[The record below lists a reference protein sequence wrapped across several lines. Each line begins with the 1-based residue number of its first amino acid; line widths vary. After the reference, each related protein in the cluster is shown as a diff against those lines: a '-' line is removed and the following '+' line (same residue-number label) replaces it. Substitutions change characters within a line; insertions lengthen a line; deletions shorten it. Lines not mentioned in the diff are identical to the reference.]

1 MTQRARWAGKARRYT
16 DFDTLAVGLLM
27 LAVQV
32 VLLIDLARGLLP
44 ALLWWMAVGF
54 PLMSAA
60 AGFLRQRSDLWL
72 YPVAALLYPF
82 YVLFVLIRLIR
93 PVQWKER
100 TIA

>member
-1 MTQRARWAGKARRYT
+1 MKKRILSLLLAL
-16 DFDTLAVGLLM
+16 TLVC
-27 LAVQV
+27 
-32 VLLIDLARGLLP
+32 GLLP